1 MAYQGEGAYAGLK
14 VAAVVSVILAGI
26 VAVAL
31 WFGANDPR
39 IVIDASG
46 GPSITTDPDP
56 AVIAA
61 GVLVLGE
68 GLLFGS
74 SCGQSVRSEVTSSS
88 SANR

>member
-46 GPSITTDPDP
+46 PNSAP
-56 AVIAA
+56 
-61 GVLVLGE
+61 
-68 GLLFGS
+68 
-74 SCGQSVRSEVTSSS
+74 SCGVHSGNTSIVG
-88 SANR
+88 SADE